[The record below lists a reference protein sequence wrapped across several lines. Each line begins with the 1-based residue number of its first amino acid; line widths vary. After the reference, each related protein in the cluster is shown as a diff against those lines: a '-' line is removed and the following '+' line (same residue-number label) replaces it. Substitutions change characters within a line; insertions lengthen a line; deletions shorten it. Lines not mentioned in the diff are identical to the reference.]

1 VSNASPSTR
10 ASYEHRTVQLHLAPL
25 CIESRCKH
33 SFGPHLVPRSNRNIL
48 AASARR
54 NMVFTFYLARVSACA
69 CVHVC
74 VRVPC
79 RGAPVTTTVF
89 VQSKS
94 LSAYGEFA
102 HPHPAHPAHR
112 DNCLRDTTVPAEYTH
127 RRADIVGYDIP
138 AEAAA
143 PFENLWCVPSPS
155 LGVLQQP
162 PATHPHNSPIHSL
175 IRNASRIAAHSQFA
189 DATAL
194 SLSVCRESQGQDHER
209 DHQVRQRSCH
219 NAAAKVWLAPHRSSV
234 LQPAA
239 SSSRHSHCA
248 EPAAR
253 ARLAQQAAHFPFYIT
268 YFLPLFPT
276 APRGTLH
283 HIAVV

>member
-1 VSNASPSTR
+1 
-10 ASYEHRTVQLHLAPL
+10 
-25 CIESRCKH
+25 
-33 SFGPHLVPRSNRNIL
+33 VPRSNRNIL

-54 NMVFTFYLARVSACA
+54 NMVFTFYLARASACA

-74 VRVPC
+74 VRVSC

-102 HPHPAHPAHR
+102 HPHPAHLAHR
-112 DNCLRDTTVPAEYTH
+112 DNCLRDTSVPAEYTH

-175 IRNASRIAAHSQFA
+175 IRNASRSAAHSQFA

-194 SLSVCRESQGQDHER
+194 SLSVCRESQGQDHVR
-209 DHQVRQRSCH
+209 DHQVRRRSCH
-219 NAAAKVWLAPHRSSV
+219 KAAAKVWLCTASQLRVAASRLIIPSFSLCRARRQS
-234 LQPAA
+234 PPRTA
-239 SSSRHSHCA
+239 SSSLSLLYHVLPPAFSDRTVRH
-248 EPAAR
+248 
-253 ARLAQQAAHFPFYIT
+253 
-268 YFLPLFPT
+268 T
-276 APRGTLH
+276 APYCSGLT
-283 HIAVV
+283 ASTKPQTPP